1 MRDDQILAWAQEQQM
16 KDGEQKPDVDD
27 GDDEKDKKSKKD
39 KGFTLEEIVFGL
51 GQSDVRSKD
60 KAKQCAQWLS
70 SEGKLCL
77 RKD

>member
-1 MRDDQILAWAQEQQM
+1 MVWPTESKGPLT
-16 KDGEQKPDVDD
+16 PS
-27 GDDEKDKKSKKD
+27 EKN
-39 KGFTLEEIVFGL
+39 KGFTLEEIVHGL

-60 KAKQCAQWLS
+60 KVKRCAQWLS